1 MINFIYYNY
10 MYIGYFC
17 IIYICIYAKL
27 FICLDIRPDTLID
40 HGLVIIEQKW
50 NIFIVMLLS
59 KVNSS
64 QLSLLLMTHNHLKN
78 FLISLQIV

>member
-10 MYIGYFC
+10 MYIGYLH
-17 IIYICIYAKL
+17 YIYATL

>member
-10 MYIGYFC
+10 MYIGY
-17 IIYICIYAKL
+17 IIYIYIYATL

>member
-10 MYIGYFC
+10 MYIGYLHY
-17 IIYICIYAKL
+17 IYIYIYATL